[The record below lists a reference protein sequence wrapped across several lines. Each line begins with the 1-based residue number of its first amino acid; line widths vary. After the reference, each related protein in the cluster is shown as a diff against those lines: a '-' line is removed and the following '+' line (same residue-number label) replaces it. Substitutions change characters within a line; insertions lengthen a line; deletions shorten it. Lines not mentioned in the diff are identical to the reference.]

1 MAGIRTAA
9 GGPGGRRPPKA
20 VDGTAR
26 ALDERFGT
34 TGFARR
40 ALRKAF
46 PDQWSFLVG
55 EIAMYSF
62 VVLLLTGVF
71 LTLFFKPSMQEVV
84 YDGSYTQLQ
93 GVEMSEAYASTLKIS
108 FDVRGGLLVRQM
120 HHWATLIF
128 MAAILVHLLRNFFS
142 GAFRKPRELNWLIGV
157 LMFTLVMLNG
167 LFGYSLPDD
176 LLSGTGLR
184 ILEGVLASLPLV
196 GSYSVMFL
204 FGGEF
209 PGTDI
214 VPRLYVIHVLLIPA
228 LLAAL
233 IPLHAIVL
241 TWRQTHTQF
250 PGKGSSNTTVRG
262 YPFFPVF
269 LAKTTAMFLWVTA
282 VTALLAAL
290 FQINPVWLYGPYDP
304 GAISSGSQPDWYM
317 GWLEGALRIM
327 PAWEITAW
335 GHTVPL
341 SVLVPALVVPGL
353 LFTGLAVY
361 PFLERWVTGD
371 HQIHHLLDRPR
382 DVPARTGV
390 GVAGMVFYGTLWLAG
405 ANDVLAERF
414 HVSLFATTW
423 FFRFLIVFGPVIGYV
438 VAYRVCVGLQRR
450 DLGLVRHG
458 LETGIVRQSP
468 EGGFS
473 EVERPLPDE
482 RIAAITDPRPAPAFV
497 LDVPPP
503 IDGVESPRARRP
515 ATRVRAALNRRFRED
530 LAVVPARPAGGPAV
544 DGEGGDGLGGSGAA
558 GNGPGAGEI
567 GDGSPRSGG
576 ERGVSGRT
584 EGG

>member
-1 MAGIRTAA
+1 MAGIGTTA
-9 GGPGGRRPPKA
+9 GGPGGRGPSRA

-26 ALDERFGT
+26 ALDERLGT
-34 TGFARR
+34 TGFARK

-62 VVLLLTGVF
+62 VVILITGVF

-120 HHWATLIF
+120 HHWSTLIF

-142 GAFRKPRELNWLIGV
+142 GAFRKPRELNWLIGI
-157 LMFTLVMLNG
+157 LMFMLVMLNG

-184 ILEGVLASLPLV
+184 ILEGVLASLPVV
-196 GSYSVMFL
+196 GSYAVMFV
-204 FGGEF
+204 FGGEY

-214 VPRLYVIHVLLIPA
+214 VPRLYVVHILLIPGV
-228 LLAAL
+228 LAAL

-269 LAKTTAMFLWVTA
+269 IAKTTSMFLWVLG
-282 VTALLAAL
+282 VTALLAAF

-335 GHTVPL
+335 GHTVPM

-361 PFLERWVTGD
+361 PFVERWVTGD

-382 DVPARTGV
+382 DVPARTGI
-390 GVAGMVFYGTLWLAG
+390 GVAGVVFFGTLWLAG

-414 HVSLFATTW
+414 HISLFWTTW
-423 FFRFLIVFGPVIGYV
+423 FFRGLIILGPVLGYA
-438 VAYRVCVGLQRR
+438 VAYRICLGLQRR
-450 DLGLVRHG
+450 DLALVQHG

-468 EGGFS
+468 EGRFS

-482 RIAAITDPRPAPAFV
+482 QVAAITDPRPAPAV
-497 LDVPPP
+497 ALEIPQPTG
-503 IDGVESPRARRP
+503 GVESPRARRP
-515 ATRVRAALNRRFRED
+515 AARVRAALNRRFRAD
-530 LAVVPARPAGGPAV
+530 LATVPERRADGGN
-544 DGEGGDGLGGSGAA
+544 GGAA
-558 GNGPGAGEI
+558 GGA
-567 GDGSPRSGG
+567 DGRAA
-576 ERGVSGRT
+576 VSGRK
-584 EGG
+584 GAG

>member
-1 MAGIRTAA
+1 MAGIRTAG
-9 GGPGGRRPPKA
+9 GGPGGPRPPKA
-20 VDGTAR
+20 VEGTAR

-40 ALRKAF
+40 SLRKAF

-62 VVLLLTGVF
+62 VVVLLTGVF
-71 LTLFFKPSMQEVV
+71 LTFFFKPSMQEVI
-84 YDGSYTQLQ
+84 YDGSYAQLR
-93 GVEMSEAYASTLKIS
+93 GVPMSEAYASTLDIS
-108 FDVRGGLLVRQM
+108 FDVRGGLLVRQI
-120 HHWATLIF
+120 HHWSTLVF

-142 GAFRKPRELNWLIGV
+142 GAYRKPRELNWLIGI
-157 LMFTLVMLNG
+157 LMFMLVMLNG

-184 ILEGVLASLPLV
+184 ILEGVLAALPLV
-196 GSYSVMFL
+196 GSYAVMFL
-204 FGGEF
+204 FGGEY
-209 PGTDI
+209 PGTSI
-214 VPRLYVIHVLLIPA
+214 IPRLYVIHILLIPG

-250 PGKGSSNTTVRG
+250 PGKGSTNRTVRG

-269 LAKTTAMFLWVTA
+269 IAKTTAMFLWVLG
-282 VTALLAAL
+282 VTVLLAAL

-335 GHTVPL
+335 GHTLPM

-382 DVPARTGV
+382 DVPARTALGTAGV
-390 GVAGMVFYGTLWLAG
+390 VFYGTLWLAG
-405 ANDVLAERF
+405 ANDVIADRF
-414 HVSLFATTW
+414 HLSLFATTW
-423 FFRFLIVFGPVIGYV
+423 FFRVLILLGPVLGYAI
-438 VAYRVCVGLQRR
+438 AYRICTGLQHR
-450 DLGLVRHG
+450 DVGLVRHG
-458 LETGIVRQSP
+458 LETGRIRRSP
-468 EGGFS
+468 DGAYS
-473 EVERPLPDE
+473 EVERHLPAE
-482 RIAAITDPRPAPAFV
+482 ATAAITDPRPAPAAV
-497 LDVPPP
+497 LEVPRP
-503 IDGVESPRARRP
+503 IDGVESPRARRIT
-515 ATRVRAALNRRFRED
+515 TRLRAALNRRFRTD
-530 LAVVPARPAGGPAV
+530 LAVVPESRGDEAV
-544 DGEGGDGLGGSGAA
+544 GDGDGDRTVSVRKGGG
-558 GNGPGAGEI
+558 
-567 GDGSPRSGG
+567 
-576 ERGVSGRT
+576 
-584 EGG
+584 

>member
-1 MAGIRTAA
+1 MPRRVEGMRTMAGTRAA
-9 GGPGGRRPPKA
+9 GGRRAGARGAPRS

-34 TGFARR
+34 TGFARK
-40 ALRKAF
+40 ALKKAF

-62 VVLLLTGVF
+62 VIILLTGVY
-71 LTLFFKPSMQEVV
+71 LTLFFKPSMHEVV
-84 YDGSYTQLQ
+84 YNGSYTKLK
-93 GVEMSEAYASTLKIS
+93 GVEMSEAYASSLKIS
-108 FDVRGGLLVRQM
+108 FDVRGGLLVRQI
-120 HHWATLIF
+120 HHWSTLIF
-128 MAAILVHLLRNFFS
+128 MGAILVHLLRNFFS
-142 GAFRKPRELNWLIGV
+142 GAFRKPRELNWLIGI
-157 LMFTLVMLNG
+157 LMFMLVMLNG

-184 ILEGVLASLPLV
+184 ILEGVTASIPLV
-196 GSYSVMFL
+196 GSYAVMFL
-204 FGGEF
+204 FGGEY

-214 VPRLYVIHVLLIPA
+214 IPRLYVIHVLLIPG

-269 LAKTTAMFLWVTA
+269 IAKTTSLFLWVLGIT
-282 VTALLAAL
+282 TLLAA
-290 FQINPVWLYGPYDP
+290 FVQINPIWLFGPYDP

-327 PAWEITAW
+327 PAWEISAW

-341 SVLVPALVVPGL
+341 SVVIPALVVPGL

-382 DVPARTGV
+382 DVPARTGIGV
-390 GVAGMVFYGTLWLAG
+390 GGVVFYGTLWLAG
-405 ANDVLAERF
+405 GNDVLADRF
-414 HVSLFATTW
+414 QIPLFWTTW
-423 FFRFLIVFGPVIGYV
+423 FFRFFIILGPVLAYI
-438 VAYRVCVGLQRR
+438 VAYRICVGLQRR
-450 DLGLVRHG
+450 DLGLAAHG
-458 LETGIVRQSP
+458 LETGIIRQSP
-468 EGGFS
+468 DGGFS
-473 EVERPLPDE
+473 EVERHLPDE
-482 RIAAITDPRPAPAFV
+482 AIAAITDPRPAPAV
-497 LDVPPP
+497 DLDVPPP
-503 IDGVESPRARRP
+503 VDDVESPRGRTAAGRL
-515 ATRVRAALNRRFRED
+515 RAALNRRFRAD
-530 LAVVPARPAGGPAV
+530 LAVLPERPPAGENGEREGAV
-544 DGEGGDGLGGSGAA
+544 TAGAGREISARREGG
-558 GNGPGAGEI
+558 
-567 GDGSPRSGG
+567 
-576 ERGVSGRT
+576 
-584 EGG
+584 

>member
-1 MAGIRTAA
+1 MAGIRAPGDRAA
-9 GGPGGRRPPKA
+9 TSGRRRPTA
-20 VDGTAR
+20 VDAASR

-34 TGFARR
+34 SGFARK

-62 VVLLLTGVF
+62 VIILLTGVY
-71 LTLFFKPSMQEVV
+71 LTLFFKPSMHEVV
-84 YDGSYTQLQ
+84 YNGSYTKLR
-93 GVEMSEAYASTLKIS
+93 GVEMSEAYASSLKIS
-108 FDVRGGLLVRQM
+108 FDVRGGLLVRQI
-120 HHWATLIF
+120 HHWSTLIF
-128 MAAILVHLLRNFFS
+128 MGAILVHLLRNFFS
-142 GAFRKPRELNWLIGV
+142 GAFRKPRELNWIIGV
-157 LMFTLVMLNG
+157 TMFMLVMVNG

-176 LLSGTGLR
+176 LLSGTGIR
-184 ILEGVLASLPLV
+184 ILEGVTASVPLV
-196 GSYSVMFL
+196 GSYLVMFL

-214 VPRLYVIHVLLIPA
+214 IPRLYIVHVLLIPG

-269 LAKTTAMFLWVTA
+269 VAKTSALFLWVLG
-282 VTALLAAL
+282 VTTLLAA
-290 FQINPVWLYGPYDP
+290 FVQINPIWLFGPYDP

-327 PAWEITAW
+327 PAWEVTAW
-335 GHTVPL
+335 GHTVTM
-341 SVLVPALVVPGL
+341 SVVVPALVVPGI

-390 GVAGMVFYGTLWLAG
+390 GVGGIVFYGVLWAAG
-405 ANDVLAERF
+405 GNDVLAARF
-414 HVSLFATTW
+414 HVSLFWTTW
-423 FFRFLIVFGPVIGYV
+423 FFRGAVVLGPVLAYI
-438 VAYRVCVGLQRR
+438 VAYRICVGLQRR
-450 DLGLVRHG
+450 DLGLVQHG
-458 LETGIVRQSP
+458 LETGVVRQSP

-473 EVERPLPDE
+473 EVERHLPAE
-482 RIAAITDPRPAPAFV
+482 RIAAITDPRPAPAV
-497 LDVPPP
+497 DLDVPPP
-503 IDGVESPRARRP
+503 VEGVESPRGRSALG
-515 ATRVRAALNRRFRED
+515 RVRAALNRRFRAD
-530 LAVVPARPAGGPAV
+530 LATVPDRPAAAR
-544 DGEGGDGLGGSGAA
+544 EELEEQERRRLTKSGSSS
-558 GNGPGAGEI
+558 
-567 GDGSPRSGG
+567 GSSSG
-576 ERGVSGRT
+576 
-584 EGG
+584 